1 MISDFQANFTAII
14 ETSSRSRIDRCPKN
28 SACLRLRVIAC
39 QLACLDEGAACFV
52 SKAQSRSC
60 AWQCWLVPLWC
71 WASCVLVSVT
81 RCDRHFP
88 EPSAVGATC
97 WPRRVVYHSRLRVY
111 EPLFARAQCSKVV
124 GTSAPMVGDPLA
136 ALHRLPRYPQTPCW
150 AGTLAAAAPQI
161 PHCTHAGCLRSC
173 LLISVWTR
181 RRCARILTASH
192 SW

>member
-124 GTSAPMVGDPLA
+124 GASATMVGDPLA
-136 ALHRLPRYPQTPCW
+136 ALHRLPRYPHTQVHWQPRLHRFRTAHTRGVDIRVLSFPS
-150 AGTLAAAAPQI
+150 GRGGAA
-161 PHCTHAGCLRSC
+161 RVS
-173 LLISVWTR
+173 
-181 RRCARILTASH
+181 
-192 SW
+192 